1 MYAITIICINV
12 LRERTP
18 GKQFSVTETRRDR
31 ARASSVNTKPQG
43 WGPPVARFGGVT
55 SDHDTAEL

>member
-1 MYAITIICINV
+1 MYV

-18 GKQFSVTETRRDR
+18 GKQFSVIETRRDG
-31 ARASSVNTKPQG
+31 AKVFSANTKLQG
-43 WGPPVARFGGVT
+43 WGPPVAQFGGVT